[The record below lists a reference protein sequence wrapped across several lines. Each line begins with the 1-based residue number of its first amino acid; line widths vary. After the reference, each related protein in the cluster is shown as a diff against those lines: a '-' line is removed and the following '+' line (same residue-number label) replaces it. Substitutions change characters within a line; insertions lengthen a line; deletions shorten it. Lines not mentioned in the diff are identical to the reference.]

1 MTLASILSKF
11 ITIVRISTVN
21 FLIHSFFDLGFSIEP
36 DEVLASDPATDSGI
50 LFFLLDFEV
59 KSRLGRTAKIKKENF
74 AFPSKIDLSVS
85 RSFKALNLIFRNS
98 MVSDWI
104 QENYAKFLTH
114 EILPAGC
121 IPAFKHF

>member
-59 KSRLGRTAKIKKENF
+59 KSRLGRTAKIKKKEKNLSF
-74 AFPSKIDLSVS
+74 LRKLTCQYQGHSKL
-85 RSFKALNLIFRNS
+85 
-98 MVSDWI
+98 
-104 QENYAKFLTH
+104 
-114 EILPAGC
+114 
-121 IPAFKHF
+121 